1 MIEASQLPGIH
12 VPGIGTVVWWWLTL
26 ILLIALV
33 AWVVIAWLRHP
44 RPGAQ
49 VKIAHSHY
57 IRQLRSYQNVVRF
70 RRTRITLALLVV
82 FLSAGTAALV
92 AGRPADVFSRS
103 ERLASRD
110 IVLCLDVSGSMIS
123 YDSEILNR
131 FADLVKNFQG
141 ERIALV
147 IWNSTSRTVFPLTD
161 DYDMIHQELD
171 AHAKLLDLD
180 LNSFSGS
187 AQDLAPVLDFLEG
200 TTSTRDQSAS
210 LIGDGLVNCV
220 QQFDQG
226 DKERSRSVIFATDND
241 LRGEP
246 IFTLP
251 QATAYAQERG
261 VEVIGLFSATA
272 EAKGSADLRTPFT
285 RAIEEAGGKVFDTT
299 SPDAAASIVDKVEQT
314 TAHELDANPT
324 IVVTDH
330 PERLAPV
337 LIGLGLVSLLVLG
350 WWRL

>member
-1 MIEASQLPGIH
+1 MIRASQLPGIY

-26 ILLIALV
+26 ALLV
-33 AWVVIAWLRHP
+33 ALGVWAVMAWLRQS
-44 RPGAQ
+44 RPGTQ
-49 VKIAHSHY
+49 VKIAHSSY
-57 IRQLRSYQNVVRF
+57 IRQLRSYQSVVRL
-70 RRTRITLALLVV
+70 RRTRIALALLLIC
-82 FLSAGTAALV
+82 LSAGTATLV

-110 IVLCLDVSGSMIS
+110 IVLCLDVSGSMIT

-131 FADLVKNFQG
+131 FAELVKNFQG

-171 AHAKLLDLD
+171 ADAKLLDLD
-180 LNSFSGS
+180 LENLSGS
-187 AQDLAPVLDFLEG
+187 AQELAPVLDFLEG

-241 LRGEP
+241 LRGDP

-251 QATAYAQERG
+251 QAAAYAQERG
-261 VEVIGLFSATA
+261 VEIIGLFSATG
-272 EAKGSADLRTPFT
+272 EAQGAGDLRSSFT
-285 RAIEEAGGKVFDTT
+285 TAIEEAGGKVFDTT
-299 SPDAAASIVDKVEQT
+299 SPDAAAGIVDKVEQT
-314 TAHELDANPT
+314 TAHELDANPA
-324 IVVTDH
+324 VVITDH

-337 LIGLGLVSLLVLG
+337 LIGLSLVGLFVLG